1 VGVKSC
7 IPFLHCAFASLFSA
21 VLGACSAPTNG
32 TSLPGTP
39 AGTFNVV
46 GTLGTNTCG
55 AGLGLSNPWDF
66 QVQLSVDETVLYLAE
81 TDGSSQMSGPITGT
95 SAVLT
100 ATGTAN
106 ADATEAGVGS
116 CNLTLTATFNLDL
129 NSESS
134 PTSFT
139 GSVSYAYAV
148 ATGVASMAACNDQL
162 SSSGGDYATLPCNFT
177 YSLSGTH
184 Q

>member
-1 VGVKSC
+1 MGVKTR
-7 IPFLHCAFASLFSA
+7 IPFLHYAFASLVST
-21 VLGACSAPTNG
+21 VMGACSTPTNG

-55 AGLGLSNPWDF
+55 DGLGLSNPWDF
-66 QVQLSVDETVLYLAE
+66 PLQMSVDGTVLYLAE
-81 TDGSSQMSGPITGT
+81 TDGSGQMSGPITGT

-106 ADATEAGVGS
+106 VDATEAGAGS

-148 ATGVASMAACNDQL
+148 ATGVASAACNDQL
-162 SSSGGDYATLPCNFT
+162 SSSGGDYAVLPCYFT